1 MPLVRKNITF
11 LLASRQVFTYPR
23 VLRIAPRVLQRLHK
37 VPLGKFY
44 VPASVQIAPR
54 VLQRLSKT
62 QIFRKFRSPARLAA
76 VLGLPEAEFS

>member
-44 VPASVQIAPR
+44 VPASVTNCPAS
-54 VLQRLSKT
+54 VAKT
-62 QIFRKFRSPARLAA
+62 VKNPNFQKIPLPGTAGGGPWLA
-76 VLGLPEAEFS
+76 GS